1 MDCLMTGGF
10 DMVSPPHGARCTLLW
25 NRSHRFVDVG
35 DLLGTFYNCTTRN
48 EYLRSQIFVSL
59 PYYFFFL
66 FFFLVSTLWFSRN
79 VYHGVE
85 EFPVRQKK

>member
-1 MDCLMTGGF
+1 MLVTFWGLSIIAQLGMSIF
-10 DMVSPPHGARCTLLW
+10 EVKFLLAF
-25 NRSHRFVDVG
+25 HA
-35 DLLGTFYNCTTRN
+35 
-48 EYLRSQIFVSL
+48 I
-59 PYYFFFL
+59 FFFL